1 MLYKNFV
8 TNTIKNTLQKAT
20 LFKLFNKTSNTPQ
33 KHKHSKHS
41 TKLFRTQYKNFTNNS
56 EHLTQLHKMQVYK
69 TSNLTKILYKTP
81 KTLQKTHTK
90 SNTHTKWF
98 NKIVTS
104 NKTKL

>member
-41 TKLFRTQYKNFTNNS
+41 TKLFRTQYKNVTNNS
-56 EHLTQLHKMQVYK
+56 EHLTQLHKMQV
-69 TSNLTKILYKTP
+69 YKTP